1 MTIHPWVWHDE
12 QPQTLSADTSQIEK
26 GMTIIPAPM
35 VENLFNIL
43 LSSTGEN
50 IGEYKQHTKA
60 ENWNV
65 NAVYP

>member
-1 MTIHPWVWHDE
+1 
-12 QPQTLSADTSQIEK
+12 
-26 GMTIIPAPM
+26 M

-65 NAVYP
+65 NAVYPQITNMYDMTKVYDFKVNTENIYLIIKKINQEKQ